1 MCEWRVG
8 SGGEIWFH
16 RRLNSSFLDS
26 NFFFFTVWNC
36 SVNPLQDDKAPAS
49 HSERRRSHNSKQV
62 AAEQAGLI
70 IRARWCAT
78 AECYGLHC
86 LFKSMLGGLCSFTK
100 EGWLGSKASEAKA
113 AKKVLQTQ
121 LSLWPEGIPARH
133 QSLYSWPKF
142 CYDLKK
148 KKNLW
153 RCAIQTEEQVR
164 SWMKSE
170 EEEVV
175 FLWGCCK
182 LVKTTLLKPG
192 GGNKIRLVFRNIH
205 SNLNMKLIFM
215 HLHLGLLI
223 SYYFRICCDLQTAV
237 KKTEACDSDQET
249 KCKRSLRRSVC
260 LLWGSCMLVKQ
271 HI

>member
-1 MCEWRVG
+1 MQGPQTQLYRGTHRSGVGGTGEKNKTHTATHFHIHSYNIGVRVA
-8 SGGEIWFH
+8 GGQWGGIWFH
-16 RRLNSSFLDS
+16 RRLNSGFLDS
-26 NFFFFTVWNC
+26 NFFFFTAWNC

-62 AAEQAGLI
+62 AAEQAGII

-133 QSLYSWPKF
+133 QPLYSWPKF

-148 KKNLW
+148 KKTCGGVRFRPRNKLGVEWNPKRKRLFFSEAAVSWW
-153 RCAIQTEEQVR
+153 RQ
-164 SWMKSE
+164 
-170 EEEVV
+170 
-175 FLWGCCK
+175 L
-182 LVKTTLLKPG
+182 
-192 GGNKIRLVFRNIH
+192 
-205 SNLNMKLIFM
+205 
-215 HLHLGLLI
+215 
-223 SYYFRICCDLQTAV
+223 Y
-237 KKTEACDSDQET
+237 
-249 KCKRSLRRSVC
+249 
-260 LLWGSCMLVKQ
+260 
-271 HI
+271 